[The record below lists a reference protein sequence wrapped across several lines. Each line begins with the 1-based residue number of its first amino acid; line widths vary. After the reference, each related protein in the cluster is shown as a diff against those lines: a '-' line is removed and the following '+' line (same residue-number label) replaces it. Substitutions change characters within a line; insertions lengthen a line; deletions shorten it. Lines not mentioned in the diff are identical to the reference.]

1 MISETLQTLVTA
13 NIADF
18 KNKMS
23 SVTATIDKVEAKSQ
37 VAGAKIDGMLSA
49 HGSGTAQSV
58 HKVNGLLAQTA
69 ELARRMVRPFSRS
82 NMRGSMEE
90 QAESVARLKQE
101 LNSLIEKRE
110 EVQAKQAAGIAALQG
125 KHEAEL
131 EAIRRQSEAV
141 QALHDKLANL
151 GKSPIALKS
160 ISDLQREFARTA
172 KAAEPIRAE
181 LDKLMAKYN
190 EASEMM
196 AGLKLYN
203 PEGSAVLEAQQK
215 ALDDL
220 EAAMK
225 PYAAQLNEVDVK
237 LEQIAV
243 KMNSLKENPLQSIE
257 GEKLN
262 AQLEATKQK
271 LEALKQKAE
280 ETGASLRSAMEAKPT
295 ANLDNQISAKM
306 GALETAKKAMNGFAG
321 RLTSFMAMFSKVAL
335 IAYAAKVVIGSISKI
350 FNFFKKKREEALE
363 ETKRQVKQ
371 LAQAMLKVIEPI
383 ARTVWHGLQ
392 SLGNRIKSGAASL
405 AGRIR
410 NVFRSLLDLGF
421 IRPVM
426 SQIQSLFGSLGDSI
440 AAAERQFAG
449 FGNQMNV
456 LRRNALNLKGAFASM
471 FLPLIQV
478 ALPIINQVTAAVT
491 SLFTSIAMFIAQITG
506 QKSVMIAVA
515 GTTQADVAGQ
525 TAAAKATKKHREE
538 KERLKQTLASFDQL
552 TILNFGKKDKQQE
565 EEAPEEAGGAGGGG
579 ASAGPVFKSIPVT
592 PLKIGNW
599 KKFGRDLAKKINQAI
614 LKIDAKAIGTKI
626 GKTLQKAFDFAYGFL
641 NTFKYNRLGNKIA
654 VILNNIFKNL
664 DFLTV
669 GATFAEGF
677 NTIFRMALDFIESFD
692 WRQFGQKIS
701 DGLYSFFHTIEWDK
715 LGESF
720 TGGVNG
726 LIDAG
731 TALFENH
738 HAWVEIPKKIG
749 KNFSD
754 SITGIHWKDMGKMMA
769 SGFNSAITALREF
782 LGSVK
787 WYDMGFKI
795 FDGLSTAIRNI
806 QWGELGSTLAKGF
819 NSVLDFIHGSIRG
832 FSFKEAAINLM
843 SSINSFLR
851 DIDWPTLGT
860 TLKDLFTGVIDFIQ
874 TALDNFKWEDLSKN
888 VNICVK
894 TFLDGADWPD
904 IGKKLNTSFN
914 DALEHFKELM
924 KDLPWKDIGEKVG
937 GFLRG
942 LDWPGIM
949 NTLWGI
955 IKSAFWDM
963 LKSAIGL
970 GGDGWTPPQAGG
982 SIPGM
987 GGGTNPYP
995 SGSIP
1000 PRSRAPLSGGM
1011 YANWPSQS
1019 GRTAPLNIGGML
1031 QSSKGYSNRSSNQYN
1046 RRRGASIGMYAQ
1058 GGVFEPNKPLLGI
1071 LGDHKS
1077 EREIAAPEGTLKQ
1090 VFKQSLVEMGLS
1102 GSRSTGDAFEA
1113 TIPVQVVVGDEVIEE
1128 TVTSRMMRRARQ
1140 FNKPALGG
1148 V

>member
-271 LEALKQKAE
+271 LEALKLKAE
-280 ETGASLRSAMEAKPT
+280 ETGASLRSAMDAKPT
-295 ANLDNQISAKM
+295 ANLDNQIAAKM

-383 ARTVWHGLQ
+383 TRTIWHSLQ
-392 SLGNRIKSGAASL
+392 GLGNWIKSGATSL

-491 SLFTSIAMFIAQITG
+491 GLFTSIAMFIAQITG

-552 TILNFGKKDKQQE
+552 TILNFGKKNKQQE
-565 EEAPEEAGGAGGGG
+565 EEAPEEAGGGG

-806 QWGELGSTLAKGF
+806 QWGELGSTLASGF
-819 NSVLDFIHGSIRG
+819 NSVLDFIHGSIKG

-851 DIDWPTLGT
+851 DIDWVNLGT

-874 TALDNFKWEDLSKN
+874 TALDEFDWDTFSTN

-904 IGKKLNTSFN
+904 IGEKLKTSFN
-914 DALEHFKELM
+914 SAIEHFKKLL
-924 KDLPWKDIGEKVG
+924 KDLPWDDIGAKVG
-937 GFLRG
+937 GFLKAIDWG
-942 LDWPGIM
+942 KFLLDVGGQIASS
-949 NTLWGI
+949 LWNNFI
-955 IKSAFWDM
+955 NSIS
-963 LKSAIGL
+963 
-970 GGDGWTPPQAGG
+970 GWTPPQAGG

-987 GGGTNPYP
+987 GGGTNPNPYGYNTP
-995 SGSIP
+995 QSSIP
-1000 PRSRAPLSGGM
+1000 LDPYLRN
-1011 YANWPSQS
+1011 YQS
-1019 GRTAPLNIGGML
+1019 DRNARVQNNLRIN
-1031 QSSKGYSNRSSNQYN
+1031 K
-1046 RRRGASIGMYAQ
+1046 RRGASIGMYAQ

>member
-58 HKVNGLLAQTA
+58 HKVNGLLAQTT
-69 ELARRMVRPFSRS
+69 ELARRMVRPFSRY

-90 QAESVARLKQE
+90 QAEGVARLKQE

-151 GKSPIALKS
+151 GKDPIELKS
-160 ISDLQREFARTA
+160 IRDLQREFARTA
-172 KAAEPIRAE
+172 KEAEPIRAE

-190 EASEMM
+190 ETSEVM

-203 PEGSAVLEAQQK
+203 PKGDATMQK
-215 ALDDL
+215 VLDDL

-225 PYAAQLNEVDVK
+225 PYADQLNEVDVK
-237 LEQIAV
+237 LEQIAT
-243 KMNSLKENPLQSIE
+243 KMNSLKENPLQTIE
-257 GEKLN
+257 AEKIN

-271 LEALKQKAE
+271 LEALKLKAE
-280 ETGASLRSAMEAKPT
+280 ETGASLRSAMDAKPT

-335 IAYAAKVVIGSISKI
+335 IVYAAKVVIGSISKI

-363 ETKRQVKQ
+363 ETKRQVRQ
-371 LAQAMLKVIEPI
+371 LAQAMLNVIEPI
-383 ARTVWHGLQ
+383 AKTVWHSLQ
-392 SLGNRIKSGAASL
+392 GLGNRIKSGAASL

-421 IRPVM
+421 IRPVL

-449 FGNQMNV
+449 FGSQMNV

-491 SLFTSIAMFIAQITG
+491 SLFTSIAMFIAQLTG

-552 TILNFGKKDKQQE
+552 TILDFGEKNKKQE
-565 EEAPEEAGGAGGGG
+565 EEAPEEAGGTGGGG
-579 ASAGPVFKSIPVT
+579 AAAGPVFKSIPVT
-592 PLKIGNW
+592 PLKIGDW
-599 KKFGRDLAKKINQAI
+599 KKFGSDLAKKINQAI

-641 NTFKYNRLGNKIA
+641 HTFKYNRLGNRIA
-654 VILNNIFKNL
+654 VILNNIFNNL

-701 DGLYSFFHTIEWDK
+701 DGLYSFFQTIEWDK

-726 LIDAG
+726 LIDSG

-738 HAWVEIPKKIG
+738 HAWVEIPQKVG
-749 KNFSD
+749 SNFSNA
-754 SITGIHWKDMGKMMA
+754 ITGIHWKDMGKMMA
-769 SGFNSAITALREF
+769 SGFNSAISGLREF

-806 QWGELGSTLAKGF
+806 HWSELGSTLASGF

-832 FSFKEAAINLM
+832 FSFKNAAISLM
-843 SSINSFLR
+843 DSINSFLH
-851 DIDWPTLGT
+851 DIDWPALGT
-860 TLKDLFTGVIDFIQ
+860 TLKDLFTNVIDFIQ

-955 IKSAFWDM
+955 IKSAFWEM
-963 LKSAIGL
+963 LKGAIGL

-987 GGGTNPYP
+987 GGRTANG
-995 SGSIP
+995 
-1000 PRSRAPLSGGM
+1000 RSGGM
-1011 YANWPSQS
+1011 YADVPPRWPQS
-1019 GRTAPLNIGGML
+1019 PSGGMYADWPT
-1031 QSSKGYSNRSSNQYN
+1031 QSSNQYR
-1046 RRRGASIGMYAQ
+1046 RRRGAFVGMYAQ

-1090 VFKQSLVEMGLS
+1090 VFKQSLIEMGLS

-1148 V
+1148 I

>member
-131 EAIRRQSEAV
+131 EVIRRQSEAV

-151 GKSPIALKS
+151 GKSLIALKS

-215 ALDDL
+215 ALDNL

-225 PYAAQLNEVDVK
+225 PYADQLNEVDVK

-271 LEALKQKAE
+271 LEALKLKAE
-280 ETGASLRSAMEAKPT
+280 ETGASLRSAMDAKPT
-295 ANLDNQISAKM
+295 ANLDNQIAAKM

-599 KKFGRDLAKKINQAI
+599 QKFGRDLAKKINQAI

-806 QWGELGSTLAKGF
+806 QWGELGSTLASGF
-819 NSVLDFIHGSIRG
+819 NSVLDFIHGSIKG

-851 DIDWPTLGT
+851 DIDWVNLGT

-874 TALDNFKWEDLSKN
+874 TALDEFDWDTFSTN

-904 IGKKLNTSFN
+904 IGEKLKTSFN
-914 DALEHFKELM
+914 SAIEHFKKLL
-924 KDLPWKDIGEKVG
+924 KDLPWDDIGAKVG
-937 GFLRG
+937 GFLKAIDWG
-942 LDWPGIM
+942 KFLLDVGGQIASS
-949 NTLWGI
+949 LWNNFI
-955 IKSAFWDM
+955 NSIS
-963 LKSAIGL
+963 
-970 GGDGWTPPQAGG
+970 GWTPPQAGG

-987 GGGTNPYP
+987 GGGTNPNPYSYNRP
-995 SGSIP
+995 QSSIP
-1000 PRSRAPLSGGM
+1000 LDPWQRNYQADRNARVQNNLRI
-1011 YANWPSQS
+1011 N
-1019 GRTAPLNIGGML
+1019 
-1031 QSSKGYSNRSSNQYN
+1031 K
-1046 RRRGASIGMYAQ
+1046 RRGASIGMYAQ